1 MVVTRKD
8 DFCARIDRLGHR
20 LRATFQMRVAM
31 RGRRADDVAHQLL
44 RALRGRIAR
53 RERAYQALLLKLER
67 LDVRRRFEVMR
78 ARLAAV
84 DGRLLTGV
92 GRRMHGADARFRAT
106 AARLDSLSPLAVLGR
121 GYAVCWNADRS
132 AIVRDAATVESG
144 GKVHVKLERGE
155 LDCTVD

>member
-1 MVVTRKD
+1 MV
-8 DFCARIDRLGHR
+8 FPPLGNGPYR
-20 LRATFQMRVAM
+20 
-31 RGRRADDVAHQLL
+31 LL
-44 RALRGRIAR
+44 RAFSGRAVDAFAKSCAAP
-53 RERAYQALLLKLER
+53 EAAQ
-67 LDVRRRFEVMR
+67 R

-132 AIVRDAATVESG
+132 AIVRDASTVESG
-144 GKVHVKLERGE
+144 ASMMP
-155 LDCTVD
+155 